1 MTQSKLLEKEFISV
15 AELMQLFSVS
25 RATAQRLLKSGEI
38 SSEKLGGKVII
49 QTQPIKEKFS
59 LDK

>member
-1 MTQSKLLEKEFISV
+1 MAQSKLLEKEFISV
-15 AELMQLFSVS
+15 ADLMQLFSVS
-25 RATAQRLLKSGEI
+25 RAKAPRLLNSGEL

-49 QTQPIKEKFS
+49 PTKPIKEKFS